1 MNYYF
6 TEKEIKEL
14 LKLNQV
20 DKTKIIIKRVF
31 ANKTDKAGKPYINH
45 LTTVAEY
52 FTSPDEIVT
61 ALLHD
66 IVEDTEITIED
77 LKRLNYNSK
86 VIEAINLL
94 TRKDETYEEYV
105 DNLVNSNSLIAKKVK
120 MSDLLNNMNLNRLEK
135 VEEKDFKR
143 VKDKYIKTYTKV
155 LNSLEKDY
163 LNN

>member
-6 TEKEIKEL
+6 TEEEQKEL
-14 LKLNQV
+14 LKLNQI
-20 DKTKIIIKRVF
+20 DKTKTIIKKVF

-77 LKRLNYNSK
+77 LKKLNYNSN

-94 TRKDETYEEYV
+94 TRKNETYEEY
-105 DNLVNSNSLIAKKVK
+105 I
-120 MSDLLNNMNLNRLEK
+120 NN
-135 VEEKDFKR
+135 
-143 VKDKYIKTYTKV
+143 I
-155 LNSLEKDY
+155 
-163 LNN
+163 